1 MIVYAKI
8 SIISKTGKLRGG
20 NCSSK
25 TRSLQK
31 ADGKREKCESLKSE
45 KEKVLEMSI
54 EDYAEKV
61 QNWLIESQWATLY
74 GKNVS
79 NTDMAYAL
87 SVRTLDMSKDFS
99 YWFSKEVGLQQRGPW
114 ELKKDFFTIEAGKQC
129 YLIPAGREINSV
141 MYCNPSTSQA
151 ALYANYGGLDTLG
164 FAGGYGQAG
173 GGSYGPIG
181 GFYIAQSADIA
192 YMATDLAY
200 KNRLL
205 RGDLTYKVTA
215 GPDGTHIIHLYSV
228 PGSKLSFGS
237 ILNATGSLS
246 LVGCEVWYTYYDTS
260 GKDVDDCRRQNPD
273 VLLTPDQVPLDRID
287 FAFLNEP
294 TKTIVRKLFIAKA
307 KQTLAMIR
315 GKWSGKLNIMEAE
328 AQLEYSMLQSQG
340 EKEYNDAMDD
350 LGKRLERMS
359 PSEILKRQAE
369 MMDSMGKIL
378 AGKPLKMITV

>member
-1 MIVYAKI
+1 MKI
-8 SIISKTGKLRGG
+8 TDEIKGLFK
-20 NCSSK
+20 
-25 TRSLQK
+25 
-31 ADGKREKCESLKSE
+31 KCRTALGAPLMEVELTDDQLCDL
-45 KEKVLEMSI
+45 LEMSI

-61 QNWLIESQWATLY
+61 QNWLIENQWATLY

-99 YWFSKEVGLQQRGPW
+99 YWFSKDVGLQQRGPW
-114 ELKKDFFTIEAGKQC
+114 ELKKDYITIEAGKQS

-181 GFYIAQSADIA
+181 GFYIAQSSDIA

-215 GPDGTHIIHLYSV
+215 GPDGTRILHLYST
-228 PGSKLSFGS
+228 PGSKLTFGQTFT
-237 ILNATGSLS
+237 ATGSLS
-246 LVGCEVWYTYYDTS
+246 LVGCEVWYTYYDVNS
-260 GKDVDDCRRQNPD
+260 ADDADECRRQNPD
-273 VLLTPDQVPLDRID
+273 VILTPDQVPLNQID
-287 FAFLNEP
+287 YAFLNDP
-294 TKTIVRKLFIAKA
+294 TKTLIRKLFIAKA
-307 KQTLAMIR
+307 KQTLGLIR
-315 GKWSGKLNIMEAE
+315 GKFSGKISIMEAE
-328 AQLEYSMLQSQG
+328 AILDYNMLITQGKEEYD
-340 EKEYNDAMDD
+340 KVMDSID
-350 LGKRLERMS
+350 KRLERMN
-359 PSEILKRQAE
+359 PYEILKRQAE
-369 MMDSMGKIL
+369 LTDSMEKIL
-378 AGKPLKMITV
+378 RGKPMRTLVI